1 VEEYGFFLSFNELE
15 DLFRLPVNPETL
27 EIKESGDSK
36 SYTIVDLGE
45 INAIAYPKLTE
56 ITLESI
62 FPAQHYPF
70 VLVRSEGPNRLLRPF
85 EYVEMI
91 QKWMKSRRPIRFVLS
106 GVSLKGEREDSS
118 VPNDLALNMAM
129 SIESFTWKLS
139 AGTSGDVEYSLSL
152 KKYVFYQASPVKIV
166 KGQVKAEPKRASDKA
181 APKTYTMKAGDS
193 LWSIAKKVL
202 GDGQKYKVIQKL
214 NGIKDSE
221 LKKLPIGKVLKLP

>member
-1 VEEYGFFLSFNELE
+1 MSFNELE

-56 ITLESI
+56 ITIESI

-106 GVSLKGEREDSS
+106 GVNLKGEQDDSAI
-118 VPNDLALNMAM
+118 PNDLALNMAM
-129 SIESFTWKLS
+129 SIEGFTWKLS

-166 KGQVKAEPKRASDKA
+166 KGQVKAESKRASDKA